1 MGKVESQSQVLT
13 PQHLWTLNSAP
24 RLCIPGPLT
33 KGRDLGTDGLRG
45 EVPSYRCDEIKPAND
60 ENPSHRGTEKSF
72 QVEIAFLIIYFSS
85 KFNFPWLP

>member
-1 MGKVESQSQVLT
+1 MGKVESQSQVLP
-13 PQHLWTLNSAP
+13 PQHLWSLSSAA
-24 RLCIPGPLT
+24 RLCTPGALT

-45 EVPSYRCDEIKPAND
+45 EAPSYTYDEIKPAND
-60 ENPSHRGTEKSF
+60 GNPFPRGTEKSF